1 MMSNNWESVNYS
13 ACVIMPPRDLWVPFV
28 EIKKNHMNPHIKR
41 PPYPHITLCAPFV
54 HPKHFK
60 EAKSKFREVLKNI
73 EPFELSFANFELFK
87 YDSSTTLYLAPES
100 SLEISQI
107 YKALIGCLPTS
118 IVQKQNNFEP
128 HIGVGFF
135 KGKNNEAESLQ
146 KKYQSSWI
154 PLKFTVQEIYFIR
167 RKSKESPWEVEEIV
181 SLGEKELPSIF
192 KIGETTDSTK

>member
-1 MMSNNWESVNYS
+1 MSNNWESVNYS
-13 ACVIMPPRDLWVPFV
+13 VCVIMPPRDLWAPFV

-135 KGKNNEAESLQ
+135 KGKNNEADSLQ

-167 RKSKESPWEVEEIV
+167 RKNKESPWEVEEIV

-192 KIGETTDSTK
+192 KIGETTDSAK

>member
-1 MMSNNWESVNYS
+1 MSNNWESVNYS
-13 ACVIMPPRDLWVPFV
+13 ACVIMPPRDLWAPFV

-135 KGKNNEAESLQ
+135 KGKNNEADSLQ

-167 RKSKESPWEVEEIV
+167 RKNKESPWEVEEIV
-181 SLGEKELPSIF
+181 SLGEKELPSLF
-192 KIGETTDSTK
+192 KIGETTDSAK

>member
-1 MMSNNWESVNYS
+1 MSNNWESVNYS
-13 ACVIMPPRDLWVPFV
+13 SCVIMPPRDLWAPFV

-154 PLKFTVQEIYFIR
+154 PLKFTVQEIYFLR

>member
-1 MMSNNWESVNYS
+1 MSNNWESVNYS
-13 ACVIMPPRDLWVPFV
+13 ACVIMPPRDLWAPFV

-118 IVQKQNNFEP
+118 IVHKQNNF
-128 HIGVGFF
+128 
-135 KGKNNEAESLQ
+135 SL
-146 KKYQSSWI
+146 KK
-154 PLKFTVQEIYFIR
+154 
-167 RKSKESPWEVEEIV
+167 
-181 SLGEKELPSIF
+181 
-192 KIGETTDSTK
+192 

>member
-1 MMSNNWESVNYS
+1 MSNNWESVNYS
-13 ACVIMPPRDLWVPFV
+13 ACVIMPPRDLWAPFV

-167 RKSKESPWEVEEIV
+167 RKNKESPWEVEEIV

>member
-1 MMSNNWESVNYS
+1 MSNNWESVNYS
-13 ACVIMPPRDLWVPFV
+13 ACVIMPPRDLWAPFV

-154 PLKFTVQEIYFIR
+154 PLKFTVQEIYFLR

-181 SLGEKELPSIF
+181 SLGEKELPSLF

>member
-1 MMSNNWESVNYS
+1 MSNNWESVNYS
-13 ACVIMPPRDLWVPFV
+13 ACVIMPPRDLWAPFV

-107 YKALIGCLPTS
+107 YRALIGCLPTS

-154 PLKFTVQEIYFIR
+154 PLKFTVQEIYFLR

>member
-1 MMSNNWESVNYS
+1 MSNNWESVNYS
-13 ACVIMPPRDLWVPFV
+13 ACVIMPPRDLWAPFV

-118 IVQKQNNFEP
+118 IVQKQNNFDP

-135 KGKNNEAESLQ
+135 KGKNNEADSLQ

-167 RKSKESPWEVEEIV
+167 RKNKESPWEVEEIV

-192 KIGETTDSTK
+192 KIGETTDSAK

>member
-1 MMSNNWESVNYS
+1 
-13 ACVIMPPRDLWVPFV
+13 MPPRDLWAPFV

-135 KGKNNEAESLQ
+135 KGKNNEADSLQ

-167 RKSKESPWEVEEIV
+167 RKNKESPWEVEEIV

-192 KIGETTDSTK
+192 KIGETTDSAK

>member
-1 MMSNNWESVNYS
+1 MSNNWESVNYS
-13 ACVIMPPRDLWVPFV
+13 ACVIMPPRDLWAPFV

-100 SLEISQI
+100 NLEISQI
-107 YKALIGCLPTS
+107 YKALIGSLPMS

-154 PLKFTVQEIYFIR
+154 PLKFTVQEIYFLR

-181 SLGEKELPSIF
+181 SLGEKELPSLF